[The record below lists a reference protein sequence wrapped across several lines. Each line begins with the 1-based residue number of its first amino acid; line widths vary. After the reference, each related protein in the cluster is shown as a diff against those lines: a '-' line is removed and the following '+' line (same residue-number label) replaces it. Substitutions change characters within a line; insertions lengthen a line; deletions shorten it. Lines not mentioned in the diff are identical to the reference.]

1 MLYSVCHA
9 DGMAKKQHS
18 STTEWHVGQPL
29 ACSGIKRAA
38 REALNEAMRG
48 SFSAGRQKRKKK

>member
-18 STTEWHVGQPL
+18 STTEWHVGQAL
-29 ACSGIKRAA
+29 AWPVAA
-38 REALNEAMRG
+38 AESNVLLV
-48 SFSAGRQKRKKK
+48 KP